1 MSQYTFLKKLIPGF
15 VAISF
20 IGFGMPV
27 MAQEEI
33 DDITT
38 AGGVECPEGT
48 KLIAKYEFTGLWN
61 FIDGSNNAVKITGT
75 PIAGG
80 EWESDIGI
88 DMVMG
93 TLGDTVNFTQNL
105 EGATE
110 GSYGPGSPVL
120 LFCDEPEMVDV
131 DAFSVSKNGK
141 VTWSVAPMS
150 EEQEGT
156 ANYRVMCWVTSEA
169 VAADGSGE
177 YSVNMYQGSSDPAC
191 VLLETGV
198 DGSLDFHWDS
208 MAVAE

>member
-33 DDITT
+33 DNVTT
-38 AGGVECPEGT
+38 AGAAECPEGT

-61 FIDGSNNAVKITGT
+61 FIDGNNDVVKITGN
-75 PIAGG
+75 PITGG

-93 TLGDTVNFTQNL
+93 TLGDTVNYTQNL
-105 EGATE
+105 QGATAGTYE
-110 GSYGPGSPVL
+110 SGSPVL
-120 LFCDEPEMVDV
+120 LFCDKPELVDV
-131 DAFSVSKNGK
+131 DSFSVSKNGD
-141 VTWSVAPMS
+141 VAWSVAPMS

-156 ANYRVMCWVTSEA
+156 ANYQVMCWVASEA
-169 VAADGSGE
+169 VAADGSGK
-177 YSVNMYQGSSDPAC
+177 YSVNMYRGSSEPVC

>member
-27 MAQEEI
+27 MAQV
-33 DDITT
+33 DGVTT

-48 KLIAKYEFTGLWN
+48 KLIAKYEFGGLWN
-61 FIDGSNNAVKITGT
+61 FVDVDGSQDVVKITGD

-80 EWESDIGI
+80 DWESDIGI

-120 LFCDEPEMVDV
+120 LFCDEPELVDV
-131 DAFSVSKNGK
+131 ENLSVSKNGD

-156 ANYRVMCWVTSEA
+156 ANYQVICFVTSEA